1 MATSLSMTRAAAVVA
16 LLALGCKKDPDP
28 THFKLADFQS
38 DKQLGDTLRRL
49 IPIGTRET
57 AVWAMMQGNGFS
69 CREYGGILVDQKTGT
84 LGTGKPD
91 LNCSRET
98 RINFGLKR
106 RVWTVRFELDS
117 ARVTDIIAHSMRQ
130 DM

>member
-1 MATSLSMTRAAAVVA
+1 MPASRSFMRATVVA

-28 THFKLADFQS
+28 THFKLADFHS
-38 DKQLGDTLRRL
+38 AKQLGDTLTRL

-69 CREYGGILVDQKTGT
+69 CLEYGGTLVDLKTGA
-84 LGTGKPD
+84 LGSGKPD

-98 RINFGLKR
+98 RI
-106 RVWTVRFELDS
+106 D
-117 ARVTDIIAHSMRQ
+117 
-130 DM
+130 